1 MNKNTEWQTIIGLEI
16 HAQLATKSK
25 IFSGSSTKYGAAPNT
40 QANAVDLG
48 LPGVLPVIN
57 EQAIFMAVK
66 FGLAIGAEIPKKS
79 IFARKN
85 YFYPDLPKGYQISQ
99 FELPIVSNGQIEID
113 IDENNKK
120 IIRITRA
127 HLEEDAGKSNH
138 DDFLNNTGVDLNRA
152 GNPLLE
158 IVSEPDMN
166 NAKEAVN
173 YLKKI
178 HSLVQYLKICDGN
191 MQEGSFRCDVN
202 ISIRPSKEAELGT
215 RVEIKNLNSFKFIE
229 KSNDI
234 YGYQN
239 FVCDTSGS
247 ICEVVNPEDPNDP
260 LLSHLAEDT
269 LIILIKGS
277 RKHKE
282 QLIKRFKKDPKPI
295 YYNEDF
301 LNKKWSN
308 FKDEFKVSNSNVD
321 PDKFILYCFEELL
334 DYRTP
339 IYNSIA
345 KNWGITIDADDISKV
360 KNENDA
366 TFLDVYGVFASKFHH
381 FSHLS

>member
-1 MNKNTEWQTIIGLEI
+1 MIYQNKKDWIKSPNKRVSLLGMSGLGKTRLSNMLQSTFNWFHYSVDYRIGTRYLDEFI
-16 HAQLATKSK
+16 VDNFKQEAMKNDFLRELLLSDS
-25 IFSGSSTKYGAAPNT
+25 IYISSNLNFNNLSPLSTYLGKPGKETLGGINFEKYKER
-40 QANAVDLG
+40 QKQHR
-48 LPGVLPVIN
+48 
-57 EQAIFMAVK
+57 E
-66 FGLAIGAEIPKKS
+66 AEILS
-79 IFARKN
+79 ILDTN
-85 YFYPDLPKGYQISQ
+85 
-99 FELPIVSNGQIEID
+99 
-113 IDENNKK
+113 
-120 IIRITRA
+120 
-127 HLEEDAGKSNH
+127 
-138 DDFLNNTGVDLNRA
+138 
-152 GNPLLE
+152 
-158 IVSEPDMN
+158 
-166 NAKEAVN
+166 
-173 YLKKI
+173 
-178 HSLVQYLKICDGN
+178 
-191 MQEGSFRCDVN
+191 
-202 ISIRPSKEAELGT
+202 
-215 RVEIKNLNSFKFIE
+215 KFIK

-260 LLSHLAEDT
+260 LLSHLYEDT

-321 PDKFILYCFEELL
+321 PNKFILYCFEELL

-360 KNENDA
+360 KNEND
-366 TFLDVYGVFASKFHH
+366 FINLVSHYLSKIKE
-381 FSHLS
+381 

>member
-1 MNKNTEWQTIIGLEI
+1 LIYQNKKDWIKSPNKRVSLLGMSGLGKTRLSNMLQSTFNWFHYSVDYRIGTRYLDEFI
-16 HAQLATKSK
+16 VDNFKQEAMKNAFLRELLLSDS
-25 IFSGSSTKYGAAPNT
+25 IYISSNLNFNNLSPLSTYLGKPGKETLGGINFEKYKER
-40 QANAVDLG
+40 QKQHR
-48 LPGVLPVIN
+48 
-57 EQAIFMAVK
+57 E
-66 FGLAIGAEIPKKS
+66 AEILS
-79 IFARKN
+79 ILDTN
-85 YFYPDLPKGYQISQ
+85 
-99 FELPIVSNGQIEID
+99 
-113 IDENNKK
+113 
-120 IIRITRA
+120 
-127 HLEEDAGKSNH
+127 
-138 DDFLNNTGVDLNRA
+138 
-152 GNPLLE
+152 
-158 IVSEPDMN
+158 
-166 NAKEAVN
+166 
-173 YLKKI
+173 
-178 HSLVQYLKICDGN
+178 
-191 MQEGSFRCDVN
+191 
-202 ISIRPSKEAELGT
+202 
-215 RVEIKNLNSFKFIE
+215 KFIE

-360 KNENDA
+360 KNEND
-366 TFLDVYGVFASKFHH
+366 FIDLVSHYLSKIKE
-381 FSHLS
+381 

>member
-1 MNKNTEWQTIIGLEI
+1 MIYKNKKDWIKSPNKRVSLLGMSGLGKTRLSNMLQSTFNWFHYSVDYRIGTRYLDEFI
-16 HAQLATKSK
+16 VDNFKQEAMKNAFLRELLLSDSIYISSNLNFNNLSPLSTYLGKPGNK
-25 IFSGSSTKYGAAPNT
+25 ILGGINFEKYKER
-40 QANAVDLG
+40 QKQHR
-48 LPGVLPVIN
+48 
-57 EQAIFMAVK
+57 E
-66 FGLAIGAEIPKKS
+66 AEILS
-79 IFARKN
+79 ILDTN
-85 YFYPDLPKGYQISQ
+85 
-99 FELPIVSNGQIEID
+99 
-113 IDENNKK
+113 
-120 IIRITRA
+120 
-127 HLEEDAGKSNH
+127 
-138 DDFLNNTGVDLNRA
+138 
-152 GNPLLE
+152 
-158 IVSEPDMN
+158 
-166 NAKEAVN
+166 
-173 YLKKI
+173 
-178 HSLVQYLKICDGN
+178 
-191 MQEGSFRCDVN
+191 
-202 ISIRPSKEAELGT
+202 
-215 RVEIKNLNSFKFIE
+215 KFIE

-360 KNENDA
+360 KNEND
-366 TFLDVYGVFASKFHH
+366 FIDLVSHYLSKIKE
-381 FSHLS
+381 

>member
-1 MNKNTEWQTIIGLEI
+1 LELLVLIYQNKKDWIKSPNKRVSLLGMSGLGKTRLSNMLQSTFNWFHYSVDYRIGTRYLDEFI
-16 HAQLATKSK
+16 VDNFKQEAMKNAFLREMLLSDS
-25 IFSGSSTKYGAAPNT
+25 IYISSNLNFNNLSPLSTYLGKPGKETLGGINFEKYKER
-40 QANAVDLG
+40 QKQHR
-48 LPGVLPVIN
+48 
-57 EQAIFMAVK
+57 E
-66 FGLAIGAEIPKKS
+66 AEILS
-79 IFARKN
+79 ILDTN
-85 YFYPDLPKGYQISQ
+85 
-99 FELPIVSNGQIEID
+99 
-113 IDENNKK
+113 
-120 IIRITRA
+120 
-127 HLEEDAGKSNH
+127 
-138 DDFLNNTGVDLNRA
+138 
-152 GNPLLE
+152 
-158 IVSEPDMN
+158 
-166 NAKEAVN
+166 
-173 YLKKI
+173 
-178 HSLVQYLKICDGN
+178 
-191 MQEGSFRCDVN
+191 
-202 ISIRPSKEAELGT
+202 
-215 RVEIKNLNSFKFIE
+215 KFIK

-260 LLSHLAEDT
+260 LLSHLYEDT

-360 KNENDA
+360 KNEND
-366 TFLDVYGVFASKFHH
+366 FINLVSHYLSKIKE
-381 FSHLS
+381 

>member
-1 MNKNTEWQTIIGLEI
+1 MIYKNKKDWIKSPNKRVSLLGMSGLGKTRLSNMLQSTFNWFHYSVDYRIGTRYLDEFI
-16 HAQLATKSK
+16 VDNFKQEAMKNDFLRELLLSDS
-25 IFSGSSTKYGAAPNT
+25 IYISSNLNFNNLSPLSTYLGKPGKETLGGINFEKYKER
-40 QANAVDLG
+40 QKQHR
-48 LPGVLPVIN
+48 
-57 EQAIFMAVK
+57 E
-66 FGLAIGAEIPKKS
+66 AEILS
-79 IFARKN
+79 ILDTN
-85 YFYPDLPKGYQISQ
+85 
-99 FELPIVSNGQIEID
+99 
-113 IDENNKK
+113 
-120 IIRITRA
+120 
-127 HLEEDAGKSNH
+127 
-138 DDFLNNTGVDLNRA
+138 
-152 GNPLLE
+152 
-158 IVSEPDMN
+158 
-166 NAKEAVN
+166 
-173 YLKKI
+173 
-178 HSLVQYLKICDGN
+178 
-191 MQEGSFRCDVN
+191 
-202 ISIRPSKEAELGT
+202 
-215 RVEIKNLNSFKFIE
+215 KFIK

-260 LLSHLAEDT
+260 LLSHLYEDT

-308 FKDEFKVSNSNVD
+308 FKDEFKVSNSNVN

-360 KNENDA
+360 KNEND
-366 TFLDVYGVFASKFHH
+366 FINLVSHYLSKIKE
-381 FSHLS
+381 

>member
-1 MNKNTEWQTIIGLEI
+1 MIYQNKKEWIKSSNKRVSLLGMSGFGKTRLSNMLQSSFNWFHYSVDYRIGTRYLDEFI
-16 HAQLATKSK
+16 VDNFKQEAMKNPFLRELLLSDS
-25 IFSGSSTKYGAAPNT
+25 IYISSNLNFNNLSPLSTYLGKPGKETLGGINFEKYKER
-40 QANAVDLG
+40 QKQHR
-48 LPGVLPVIN
+48 
-57 EQAIFMAVK
+57 E
-66 FGLAIGAEIPKKS
+66 AEILS
-79 IFARKN
+79 ILDTN
-85 YFYPDLPKGYQISQ
+85 
-99 FELPIVSNGQIEID
+99 
-113 IDENNKK
+113 
-120 IIRITRA
+120 
-127 HLEEDAGKSNH
+127 
-138 DDFLNNTGVDLNRA
+138 
-152 GNPLLE
+152 
-158 IVSEPDMN
+158 
-166 NAKEAVN
+166 
-173 YLKKI
+173 
-178 HSLVQYLKICDGN
+178 
-191 MQEGSFRCDVN
+191 
-202 ISIRPSKEAELGT
+202 
-215 RVEIKNLNSFKFIE
+215 KFIE

-277 RKHKE
+277 KKHKE

-308 FKDEFKVSNSNVD
+308 FKNEFKVSDSNVD

-360 KNENDA
+360 KNEND
-366 TFLDVYGVFASKFHH
+366 FIDLVSHYLSKIKE
-381 FSHLS
+381 

>member
-1 MNKNTEWQTIIGLEI
+1 LIYQNKKDWIKSPNKRVSLLGMSGLGKTRLSNMLQSTFNWFHYSVDYRIGTRYLDEFI
-16 HAQLATKSK
+16 VDNFKQEAMKNDFLRELLLSDS
-25 IFSGSSTKYGAAPNT
+25 IYISSNLNFNNLSPLSTYLGKPGKETLGGINFEKYKER
-40 QANAVDLG
+40 QKQHR
-48 LPGVLPVIN
+48 
-57 EQAIFMAVK
+57 E
-66 FGLAIGAEIPKKS
+66 AEILS
-79 IFARKN
+79 ILDTN
-85 YFYPDLPKGYQISQ
+85 
-99 FELPIVSNGQIEID
+99 
-113 IDENNKK
+113 
-120 IIRITRA
+120 
-127 HLEEDAGKSNH
+127 
-138 DDFLNNTGVDLNRA
+138 
-152 GNPLLE
+152 
-158 IVSEPDMN
+158 
-166 NAKEAVN
+166 
-173 YLKKI
+173 
-178 HSLVQYLKICDGN
+178 
-191 MQEGSFRCDVN
+191 
-202 ISIRPSKEAELGT
+202 
-215 RVEIKNLNSFKFIE
+215 KFIK

-260 LLSHLAEDT
+260 LLSHLYEDT

-360 KNENDA
+360 KNEND
-366 TFLDVYGVFASKFHH
+366 FIDLVSHYLSKIKE
-381 FSHLS
+381 

>member
-1 MNKNTEWQTIIGLEI
+1 MIYQNKKEWIKNPNKRVSLLGMSGVGKTRLSNMLQSTFNWFHYSVDYRIGTRYLDEFI
-16 HAQLATKSK
+16 VDNFKQEAMKNAFLRELLLSDS
-25 IFSGSSTKYGAAPNT
+25 IYISSNLNFNNLSPLSTYLGKPGKETLGGINFEKYKER
-40 QANAVDLG
+40 QKQHR
-48 LPGVLPVIN
+48 
-57 EQAIFMAVK
+57 E
-66 FGLAIGAEIPKKS
+66 AEILS
-79 IFARKN
+79 ILDTN
-85 YFYPDLPKGYQISQ
+85 
-99 FELPIVSNGQIEID
+99 
-113 IDENNKK
+113 
-120 IIRITRA
+120 
-127 HLEEDAGKSNH
+127 
-138 DDFLNNTGVDLNRA
+138 
-152 GNPLLE
+152 
-158 IVSEPDMN
+158 
-166 NAKEAVN
+166 
-173 YLKKI
+173 
-178 HSLVQYLKICDGN
+178 
-191 MQEGSFRCDVN
+191 
-202 ISIRPSKEAELGT
+202 
-215 RVEIKNLNSFKFIE
+215 KFIE

-360 KNENDA
+360 KNEND
-366 TFLDVYGVFASKFHH
+366 FINLVSHYLSKIKE
-381 FSHLS
+381 

>member
-1 MNKNTEWQTIIGLEI
+1 MIYQNKTDWIKSPNKRVSLLGMSGLGKTRLSNMLQSSFNWFHYSVDYRIGTRYLDEFI
-16 HAQLATKSK
+16 VDNFKQEAMKNAFLRELLLTDS
-25 IFSGSSTKYGAAPNT
+25 IYISSNLNFNNLSPLSTYLGKPGKETLGGINFEKYKER
-40 QANAVDLG
+40 QKQHR
-48 LPGVLPVIN
+48 
-57 EQAIFMAVK
+57 E
-66 FGLAIGAEIPKKS
+66 AEILS
-79 IFARKN
+79 ILDTN
-85 YFYPDLPKGYQISQ
+85 
-99 FELPIVSNGQIEID
+99 
-113 IDENNKK
+113 
-120 IIRITRA
+120 
-127 HLEEDAGKSNH
+127 
-138 DDFLNNTGVDLNRA
+138 
-152 GNPLLE
+152 
-158 IVSEPDMN
+158 
-166 NAKEAVN
+166 
-173 YLKKI
+173 
-178 HSLVQYLKICDGN
+178 
-191 MQEGSFRCDVN
+191 
-202 ISIRPSKEAELGT
+202 
-215 RVEIKNLNSFKFIE
+215 KFIE

-260 LLSHLAEDT
+260 LLSHLSKDT

-277 RKHKE
+277 KKHKE

-321 PDKFILYCFEELL
+321 PDKFILYCFDELL

-360 KNENDA
+360 KNEND
-366 TFLDVYGVFASKFHH
+366 FISLVSRYLSKIKE
-381 FSHLS
+381 

>member
-1 MNKNTEWQTIIGLEI
+1 MIYQNKKEWIKSSNKRVSLLGMSGLGKTRLSNMLQSSFNWFHYSVDYRIGTRYLDEFI
-16 HAQLATKSK
+16 VDNFKQEAMKNPFLRELLLSDS
-25 IFSGSSTKYGAAPNT
+25 IYISSNLNFNNLSPLSTYLGKPGKETLGGINFEKYKKR
-40 QANAVDLG
+40 QKQHR
-48 LPGVLPVIN
+48 
-57 EQAIFMAVK
+57 E
-66 FGLAIGAEIPKKS
+66 AEILS
-79 IFARKN
+79 ILDTN
-85 YFYPDLPKGYQISQ
+85 
-99 FELPIVSNGQIEID
+99 
-113 IDENNKK
+113 
-120 IIRITRA
+120 
-127 HLEEDAGKSNH
+127 
-138 DDFLNNTGVDLNRA
+138 
-152 GNPLLE
+152 
-158 IVSEPDMN
+158 
-166 NAKEAVN
+166 
-173 YLKKI
+173 
-178 HSLVQYLKICDGN
+178 
-191 MQEGSFRCDVN
+191 
-202 ISIRPSKEAELGT
+202 
-215 RVEIKNLNSFKFIE
+215 KFIE

-260 LLSHLAEDT
+260 LLSHLSKDT

-277 RKHKE
+277 KKHKE

-360 KNENDA
+360 KNEND
-366 TFLDVYGVFASKFHH
+366 FIDLVSRYLSKIKE
-381 FSHLS
+381 